1 MRMVRFI
8 LSMVVVVTFYVIYV
22 HSEQESDW
30 IKMIKRSPEIRNIE
44 SSLFGNSS
52 QLVTRIVGGTNV
64 VAGEFGHHVVVYS
77 TDSTGNKLF
86 CGGTAIHRSWI
97 LTAAHCVYGMES
109 SLVIAGMINLKD
121 TSIWRLTNITKVNL
135 FTHPDFNR
143 NGGSENDIGLIKL
156 RSPLPLSARVD
167 LIQLPSKQSSLVGLN
182 ANVTGFGRYSDK
194 SLYHLANTELT

>member
-30 IKMIKRSPEIRNIE
+30 IKMIKRSPDIRNIE

-52 QLVTRIVGGTNV
+52 KLVTRIVGGTNV

-77 TDSTGNKLF
+77 TDSAGNKLF
-86 CGGTAIHRSWI
+86 CGGTAISRSWI
-97 LTAAHCVYGMES
+97 LTAGHCVFGMES
-109 SLVIAGMINLKD
+109 SLVIAGMINLRD
-121 TSIWRLTNITKVNL
+121 TSVWRLTNITKANL
-135 FTHPDFNR
+135 FPHPDFNR

-156 RSPLPLSARVD
+156 RSPLPLSTRVN
-167 LIQLPSKQSSLVGLN
+167 LIQLPSEKSSLVGLN
-182 ANVTGFGRYSDK
+182 ANVTGFGRYADK
-194 SLYHLANTELT
+194 SLYHFHQS